1 MFRKLS
7 LAACVSIAGLSAA
20 LAENLTEKSYTCVG
34 SNCRL
39 YYTLGNHQAADDV
52 KPGTKITMMFGEENE
67 EARLRSVRFE
77 LRDGGTKT
85 VTFFGSAEVMIVN
98 N

>member
-1 MFRKLS
+1 MFRKLG
-7 LAACVSIAGLSAA
+7 LAACVSIAGLGVAF
-20 LAENLTEKSYTCVG
+20 AENLTEKSYTCVG

-67 EARLRSVRFE
+67 EQRLKSVRFE
-77 LRDGGTKT
+77 LRDGGTKM
-85 VTFFGSAEVMIVN
+85 VTFFGSAEIMIVN

>member
-7 LAACVSIAGLSAA
+7 LVACVSLAGLSTAF
-20 LAENLTEKSYTCVG
+20 AENLTEKSYTCVG

-39 YYTLGNHQAADDV
+39 YYTMGNHQAGDDV

-67 EARLRSVRFE
+67 ETRLRSVRFE
-77 LRDGGTKT
+77 LKDGGTKT